1 MNIIF
6 IAPPAAGKGTQ
17 AGMLKEE
24 YNLYHLST
32 GDLFREMAAE
42 DTELG
47 REIKTKLDSGLL
59 IEDEL
64 TIRMVKEKINSLSGY
79 NGFIFDGFP
88 RTVNQANMLNDLLNE
103 MNQKVDYVISLEIEK
118 EMAMRRACGRVTCT
132 ECNSIFNIYD
142 EASVGLKDTMKCPNC
157 GADLMHRDDDNEEKF
172 CIRFDTYLEKTKP
185 LVEYYKNMNLLHV
198 VECAEERECT
208 YNSIKEI
215 IEK

>member
-32 GDLFREMAAE
+32 GDLFREMAEA

-47 REIKTKLDSGLL
+47 REIKAKLASGVL

-79 NGFIFDGFP
+79 NGLIFDGFP
-88 RTVNQANMLNDLLNE
+88 RTINQANMLNDLLIE

-118 EMAMRRACGRVTCT
+118 DMAMKRACGRLTCPQ
-132 ECNSIFNIYD
+132 CGGIFNKYT
-142 EASVGLKDTMKCPNC
+142 DTFEEEGKCPAC
-157 GADLMHRDDDNEEKF
+157 GTELMHRDDDNEEKF
-172 CIRFDTYLEKTKP
+172 CIRFDTYLEKTQP

-198 VECAEERECT
+198 VKCAEERECT
-208 YNSIKEI
+208 YSLIKEI